1 MKNRWQQLKFVWE
14 YATHFQT
21 DNAPPLDIIFKFVNE
36 LDKKETKTIY
46 SIFCKTEAAQKL
58 FASETDVLDKVKTGN
73 FEPGTFGAE
82 FQSWLQNNNMVDLFK
97 FGYEGHGNSNV
108 GKFFKS
114 TVMEHDLIHFFMGYD
129 TTPFGEVGVLS
140 FGLAREWRE
149 SFATILYAS
158 FFMTLRNTFIRS
170 KYPPDTKFWALVAYN
185 PFLVFCRTVWEGWR
199 LGKRGPWFMTVDWD
213 KYLNVD
219 LQEVKKELKL
229 DKPPKYWNKIQPVW
243 RKVLIQYKKYAKQ
256 KIKKSASIKR
266 SKV

>member
-1 MKNRWQQLKFVWE
+1 MKHRWKQIKFAWE

-58 FASETDVLDKVKTGN
+58 FESDTHVLDKIKTGN

-82 FQSWLQNNNMVDLFK
+82 FQSWMQDNNMVDLFK
-97 FGYEGHGNSNV
+97 FGYEARTGKANNV
-108 GKFFKS
+108 SKFFKS

-158 FFMTLRNTFIRS
+158 FFMAIRNTFQKE
-170 KYPPDTKFWALVAYN
+170 KYPPNTKLWMLIAYN
-185 PFLVFCRTVWEGWR
+185 PFFVFCRTVVEGWR

-219 LQEVKKELKL
+219 LQQVKKELKL
-229 DKPPKYWNKIQPVW
+229 DIKPKYWHKIAPMW
-243 RKVLIQYKKYAKQ
+243 RVMLRQYKLYAA
-256 KIKKSASIKR
+256 KKSNR
-266 SKV
+266 SSTIHRT

>member
-1 MKNRWQQLKFVWE
+1 MKNRWQQLKFIWE

-36 LDKKETKTIY
+36 LDKKEVKTIY
-46 SIFCKTEAAQKL
+46 HKFCEAPESKIIFEAH
-58 FASETDVLDKVKTGN
+58 THVLDKVKTGH
-73 FEPGTFGAE
+73 FKPGTFGAE
-82 FQSWLQNNNMVDLFK
+82 FQLWMEDNNMVDLFK
-97 FGYEGHGNSNV
+97 FGYDGRGNSNV

-158 FFMTLRNTFIRS
+158 FFMAIRNTFQRQ
-170 KYPPDTKFWALVAYN
+170 KYPPNTKLLVLIAYN
-185 PFLVFCRTVWEGWR
+185 PFFVFCRTVWEGWR
-199 LGKRGPWFMTVDWD
+199 LGKRGPWLMTVDWD

-219 LQEVKKELKL
+219 LQEVKKELRL
-229 DKPPKYWNKIQPVW
+229 DKRPLFWHKIAPVW
-243 RKVLIQYKKYAKQ
+243 RVMLRQYKKYAKE
-256 KIKKSASIKR
+256 KIKKSASAKR
-266 SKV
+266 SQV